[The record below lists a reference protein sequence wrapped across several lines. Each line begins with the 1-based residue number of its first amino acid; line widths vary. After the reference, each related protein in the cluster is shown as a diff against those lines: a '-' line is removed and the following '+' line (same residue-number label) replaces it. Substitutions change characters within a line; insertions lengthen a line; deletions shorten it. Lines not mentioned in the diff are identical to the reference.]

1 LIFSGGL
8 SFQFS
13 GNALSRMAIKNHVKF
28 SKLNA
33 FSWESN
39 WEIKTAPKDELQDLL
54 ATVVC
59 NQLDAEK
66 ENLKL
71 ETDLS
76 DLDADSVDVVA
87 ILNSLESEFKK
98 KYNKDVGIPNEKLG
112 SVKKFGDLM
121 NVVYD
126 SFLACERK

>member
-1 LIFSGGL
+1 
-8 SFQFS
+8 
-13 GNALSRMAIKNHVKF
+13 MAIKNHVKF

-59 NQLDAEK
+59 NQLDAQK

>member
-1 LIFSGGL
+1 
-8 SFQFS
+8 
-13 GNALSRMAIKNHVKF
+13 MAE
-28 SKLNA
+28 LNKVSQANLMKSTRLFA

-39 WEIKTAPKDELQDLL
+39 WQVKTASKNDLQDLL
-54 ATVVC
+54 STVVC
-59 NQLDAEK
+59 NQLDADK

-87 ILNSLESEFKK
+87 ILNSLEGEFKK
-98 KYNKDVGIPNEKLG
+98 KYNKEVGIPSEKLG
-112 SVKKFGDLM
+112 TVKKFGDLM

-126 SFLACERK
+126 AFLAAESK